1 MDKAQST
8 KKLRV
13 TLIKSPIGAQERHK
27 LTVKALG
34 LKRLGMTVE
43 HPDNPSV
50 RGMLTQ
56 VAHLLK
62 VEEVEHETARSE
74 A

>member
-1 MDKAQST
+1 MSETQSV

-13 TLIKSPIGAQERHK
+13 TLVKSPIGAQERHK

-34 LKRLGMTVE
+34 LKRMHMTIE

-50 RGMLTQ
+50 RGMITQ

-62 VEEVEHETARSE
+62 VEEVQA
-74 A
+74 

>member
-1 MDKAQST
+1 MSESKPI

-27 LTVKALG
+27 QTVRALG
-34 LKRLGMTVE
+34 LKRLHMTVE
-43 HPDNPSV
+43 QPDNPSV
-50 RGMLTQ
+50 RGMIAK

-62 VEEVEHETARSE
+62 VEEL
-74 A
+74 

>member
-1 MDKAQST
+1 MSETKSA

-13 TLIKSPIGAQERHK
+13 TLVKSPIGAQERHK

-34 LKRLGMTVE
+34 LKRMHMTIE

-50 RGMLTQ
+50 RGMITQ

-62 VEEVEHETARSE
+62 VEEVQA
-74 A
+74 

>member
-1 MDKAQST
+1 MSESKNT

-27 LTVKALG
+27 QTVRALG
-34 LKRLGMTVE
+34 LKRLHMTVE
-43 HPDNPSV
+43 QPDNPSV
-50 RGMLTQ
+50 RGMIEK

-62 VEEVEHETARSE
+62 VEEL
-74 A
+74 

>member
-1 MDKAQST
+1 MDKSKSA
-8 KKLRV
+8 KKLRI

-34 LKRLGMTVE
+34 LKRLHMTVE

-50 RGMLTQ
+50 RGMVAR

-62 VEEVEHETARSE
+62 VEEVQA
-74 A
+74 